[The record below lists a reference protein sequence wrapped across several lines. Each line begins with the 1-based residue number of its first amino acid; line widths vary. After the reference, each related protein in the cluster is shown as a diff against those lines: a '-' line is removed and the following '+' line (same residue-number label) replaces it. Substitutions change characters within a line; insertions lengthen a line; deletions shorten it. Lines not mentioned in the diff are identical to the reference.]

1 MTSQHNIKVGLI
13 GLGNMGLN
21 HLRIINL
28 LKGFKLI
35 FVADTNAEVATKIGV
50 ANGVQGVVDPKKLLP
65 DVDAVIICTPT
76 STHAEYI
83 NMCLDSVQNIF
94 VEKPMTDNLK
104 ISQELANFSKNKSL
118 NVQVGYI
125 ERFNPAV
132 RSLQAIIDR
141 SDKLVSLDFTRTNK
155 LSSRITDV
163 DVVTDLMIHDID
175 MALHI
180 NGPAGTV
187 SAHGF
192 LENGMISFASALIT
206 HEGGRFSR
214 IQASR
219 ITNKKIRKIEGT
231 CLDMYIDCDLL
242 RKDIVINQQSV
253 TRSDNYGY
261 TISSMHK
268 MVEVDHTEAL
278 LSELQAFAANCREPG
293 SVRVPGPKDDVAA
306 MRVCMQIKTQ
316 INHSNTELI

>member
-1 MTSQHNIKVGLI
+1 MDTSTIKIGLI

-28 LKGFKLI
+28 LKGFELI
-35 FVADTNAEVATKIGV
+35 FVADTNAEVATRVGIE
-50 ANGVQGVVDPKKLLP
+50 NGVQGVADPKKLLR

-76 STHAEYI
+76 STHTEYMK
-83 NMCLDSVQNIF
+83 MCLDSVQNIF
-94 VEKPMTDNLK
+94 VEKPMTGNLESSRK
-104 ISQELANFSKNKSL
+104 LTTLAKNKAS
-118 NVQVGYI
+118 NVQVGFI

-132 RSLQAIIDR
+132 RSLQSIIDG
-141 SDKLVSLDFTRTNK
+141 SDKLISLDFTRTNK

-163 DVVTDLMIHDID
+163 DVITDLMIHDID
-175 MALHI
+175 LALNI
-180 NGPAGTV
+180 NGPARTV

-192 LENGMISFASALIT
+192 LESGMISFASALIT

-242 RKDIVINQQSV
+242 KKDITINQQSV
-253 TRSDNYGY
+253 ARSDDNGF
-261 TISSMHK
+261 TISSMQK
-268 MVEVDHTEAL
+268 MVEVDHNEAL

-293 SVRVPGPKDDVAA
+293 TVLVPGPDDDVAA
-306 MRVCMQIKTQ
+306 MQICNQIQIQ
-316 INHSNTELI
+316 INQAND

>member
-1 MTSQHNIKVGLI
+1 MDTSTIKIGLI

-28 LKGFKLI
+28 LKGFELI
-35 FVADTNAEVATKIGV
+35 FVADTNAEIATRVGIES
-50 ANGVQGVVDPKKLLP
+50 GVQGVVDPKKLLR

-76 STHAEYI
+76 STHTEYMK
-83 NMCLDSVQNIF
+83 MCLDSVQNIF
-94 VEKPMTDNLK
+94 VEKPMTGNLES
-104 ISQELANFSKNKSL
+104 SQKLATLAKNKAS
-118 NVQVGYI
+118 NIQVGFI

-132 RSLQAIIDR
+132 RSLKSIIEG
-141 SDKLVSLDFTRTNK
+141 SDKLISLDFTRTNK

-163 DVVTDLMIHDID
+163 DVITDLMIHDID
-175 MALHI
+175 MALNI
-180 NGPAGTV
+180 NGPARTV

-192 LENGMISFASALIT
+192 LMSGMISFASALIT

-242 RKDIVINQQSV
+242 KKDITINQQSV
-253 TRSDNYGY
+253 ARSDDNGF
-261 TISSMHK
+261 TISSMQK
-268 MVEVDHTEAL
+268 MVEVDHNEAL

-293 SVRVPGPKDDVAA
+293 TVLVPGPDDDVAA
-306 MRVCMQIKTQ
+306 MQICAQIQIQ
-316 INHSNTELI
+316 INQAND